1 MKGKSQALTYNSFS
15 PVLRYNTG
23 LRYGQL
29 LVTHMARAKSGV
41 SYLTIAGLIQFL
53 KNLITAATGNANL
66 PTPNPTLAA
75 LQTLVD
81 DGEDKIS
88 AVEAADD
95 ECAMLRAD
103 RDEHMDKIRL
113 AIAQFIAHA
122 EAATGFDAVK
132 LQSLGLEIRSTGTP
146 LQPCVAPLGLVAT
159 VGDDEQEM
167 RVKWPN
173 QPQADSWI
181 VQTSPDPILP
191 NSWVQAT
198 VVSDPKVHLTGLTSG
213 QKRWVRVRGVNR
225 LGHGPWSD
233 PVCRMIS

>member
-29 LVTHMARAKSGV
+29 LVTHMARVKSGV

-53 KNLITAATGNANL
+53 KNLITAATGNANV
-66 PTPNPTLAA
+66 PTPTPSLAA

-81 DGEDKIS
+81 DGEDKIN
-88 AVEAADD
+88 AVEVADD

-122 EAATGFDAVK
+122 EAACNFDAVK
-132 LQSLGLEIRSTGTP
+132 LQSLGLEIRSPGTP
-146 LQPCVAPLGLVAT
+146 LQPCDTVTGLLT
-159 VGDDEQEM
+159 STGDDEGAM
-167 RVKWPN
+167 LGKWPR
-173 QPQADSWI
+173 QLQANGYE

-191 NSWVQAT
+191 NSWSAGVFMSRPR
-198 VVSDPKVHLTGLTSG
+198 VKLENLPSG
-213 QKRWVRVRGVNR
+213 QKRWMRVRAIND
-225 LGHGPWSD
+225 LGPGSWSD
-233 PVCRMIS
+233 PSCRMIP